1 MAQTRRG
8 LLRGVLHLAA
18 AGCALA
24 AGHITSAAAAYP
36 ERPVTVIVPFAAGGG
51 TDATARILATL
62 LEKELGQPF
71 NVVNRPGGSG
81 VVGHTAIAQAAPNGY
96 TIGIATT
103 ELNSYKPLGLADLNP
118 ASYTPIALYNFD
130 PAAVHV
136 PTDSKFKKLSDLL
149 DALKKNETVRISTG
163 GPLGGSWHT
172 GFGLLL
178 VNQKINPSKVTF
190 VPSNGAAPGLQE
202 MIAGGVDVTT
212 SSLPEAKALIDSGK
226 VRSLGV
232 VGPVRLAAFP
242 DVPTTKEA
250 VGVEVMG
257 GAWRAVL
264 APKGLPADVRDRLA
278 SAMEKVV
285 ATDEFKKFMND
296 RGFGTRW
303 AVGGDLDKFLS
314 EQETSLGETL
324 KAIGLAK

>member
-1 MAQTRRG
+1 M
-8 LLRGVLHLAA
+8 LRSILQATITGCFVAA
-18 AGCALA
+18 AHVGGALA
-24 AGHITSAAAAYP
+24 AWP

-51 TDATARILATL
+51 TDATARILAAL

-103 ELNSYKPLGLADLNP
+103 ELNSYKPLGLAELSP
-118 ASYTPIALYNFD
+118 ASFSPIALYNFD

-136 PTDSKFKKLSDLL
+136 PADSKYKKLSDLL
-149 DALKKNETVRISTG
+149 DALKKGDTVRISTG

-178 VNQKINPSKVTF
+178 VNQKIDPAKVTF

-202 MIAGGVDVTT
+202 MVAGGVDVTT
-212 SSLPEAKALIDSGK
+212 SSLPEAKSLIDAGK

-232 VGPVRLAAFP
+232 VGPVRLTAFP

-250 VGVEVMG
+250 VGTEVMG
-257 GAWRAVL
+257 GAWRAVI
-264 APKGLPADVRDRLA
+264 APKGLPADVRDRLV

-285 ATDEFKKFMND
+285 ATEDFKKFMND
-296 RGFGTRW
+296 RGFGMRW
-303 AVGGDLDKFLS
+303 AVNADLDKFLS

>member
-1 MAQTRRG
+1 M
-8 LLRGVLHLAA
+8 LRMAA

-24 AGHITSAAAAYP
+24 AAHVTGAAAAWP
-36 ERPVTVIVPFAAGGG
+36 DRPVTVIVPFAAGGG
-51 TDATARILATL
+51 TDATARILASL
-62 LEKELGQPF
+62 LEKELRQPF
-71 NVVNRPGGSG
+71 TVVNRPGGSG

-103 ELNSYKPLGLADLNP
+103 ELNSYKPLGLGDLTP

-136 PTDSKFKKLSDLL
+136 PNESKYKKLGDLL
-149 DALKKNETVRISTG
+149 DALKKGDTVRISTG

-172 GFGLLL
+172 GFSLLL
-178 VNQKINPSKVTF
+178 VKQNIDPSKVTF

-202 MIAGGVDVTT
+202 MVAGGVDVTT
-212 SSLPEAKALIDSGK
+212 SSLPEAKSLIDSGK

-264 APKGLPADVRDRLA
+264 APKGLPTDVRDRLVA
-278 SAMEKVV
+278 AMEKVV
-285 ATDEFKKFMND
+285 NTDDFKKFMND
-296 RGFGTRW
+296 RGFGMRW
-303 AVGGDLDKFLS
+303 AVGADLDKFLS
-314 EQETSLGETL
+314 EQEASLGETL
-324 KAIGLAK
+324 KAIGLSK

>member
-1 MAQTRRG
+1 M
-8 LLRGVLHLAA
+8 LRGILHATLAGCVLAVGQVSATLAA
-18 AGCALA
+18 W
-24 AGHITSAAAAYP
+24 P

-51 TDATARILATL
+51 TDATARILAAL

-81 VVGHTAIAQAAPNGY
+81 VVGHTAIAQATPNGY
-96 TIGIATT
+96 TIGIGTT
-103 ELNSYKPLGLADLNP
+103 ELNSYKPLALADLSP

-130 PAAVHV
+130 PAAVQV
-136 PTDSKFKKLSDLL
+136 PVDSKYKTLGDLL
-149 DALKKNETVRISTG
+149 DALKKGDTVRISTG

-178 VNQKINPSKVTF
+178 VNQKIDPAKVTF

-202 MIAGGVDVTT
+202 MVAGGVDVTT
-212 SSLPEAKALIDSGK
+212 SSLPEAKSLIDAGK

-232 VGPVRLAAFP
+232 VGPVRLTAFP

-250 VGVEVMG
+250 VGTEVTG

-264 APKGLPADVRDRLA
+264 APKGLAPDVRDRLA
-278 SAMEKVV
+278 AAMEKVV
-285 ATDEFKKFMND
+285 ATEEFKKFMND
-296 RGFGTRW
+296 RGFGMRW
-303 AVGGDLDKFLS
+303 AVGAELDKFLA